1 MMLRQSKH
9 DKLFKMNKT
18 QHYIQGQWQS
28 GNGEG
33 IPVFDSIT
41 GAHFTSTTV
50 EGLDVPSI
58 LQYGRDKGDTLRK
71 MTFQQRGNMLKSL
84 ALYLEKRKQAFYEIS
99 YRTGATKRDSWVD
112 IEGGFGNLFA
122 NASLRKLFPNQ
133 TYHVEGDPIDLSRGG
148 RFMAHHI
155 MVPREGVAVHINA
168 FNFPVWGM
176 LEKCAVNWMAGM
188 PAVVL
193 PAPQTAYLTE
203 AVVREIIASGILP
216 EGSLQLISG
225 TARNILDTVQSQDV
239 VTFTGSAKIGRIL
252 KNHPQLTAES
262 VPFTM
267 EADSLNAAILGRD
280 AVPGTPEFDLFVKE
294 VRTEMTTKCGQK
306 CTAIRR
312 IIVPQELIEDV
323 QIALIHQLDK
333 VTIGDPRLREVRM
346 GSLVNDAQRNSVK
359 EQVAKIAES
368 AAIVYGNT
376 DDFETIGA
384 DSQKGAF
391 MKPIVLRE
399 DHPLQNEQAHV
410 TEAFGPVSTIMPYT
424 TLEDA
429 ITLAKMGKGSLVS
442 SIITNDDKIA
452 REYAINAAS
461 HHGRILILNRESAKQ
476 STGHGSPLPGLIHGG
491 PGRAGGGEEMGGM
504 RGIKHYLQRC
514 AIQGSPTTL
523 TTVTGIYQ
531 PKGAYTEAP
540 AHPFTYHWED
550 IKPGMSLKTHNRTIT
565 DTDIVNFGNITWDH
579 FYAHTDITS
588 LDGSIFEKRTAH
600 GYFIISMAAGLF
612 VYPNKGPVAANYG
625 LEEIRFLRPIYNND
639 TLYVRLT
646 CKQKV
651 DRDSRGTEHPSGIVK
666 WYVEVFDTNVDTA
679 NAILPK
685 GAEKEDPLVCIATIL
700 TMVEK
705 KQEVF
710 TETTTKVIESCL
722 ATLSEDHKAQWGIM
736 TPQHMVEHLEYT
748 YKIASGEIQD
758 FDIATPEKYLEKT
771 HDSLYNFEKFPVNSN
786 FPGLEKNTLALLQ
799 HPDLK
804 TAKEKFLEERFKYL
818 TFFKENPDTILKN
831 LVFGELNK
839 YEWYLL
845 ERKHLNHHFE
855 QFNLLD

>member
-1 MMLRQSKH
+1 
-9 DKLFKMNKT
+9 MNKT

-28 GNGEG
+28 GQGEG
-33 IPVFDSIT
+33 APVYDSIT
-41 GAHFTSTTV
+41 GEHFTSTTV
-50 EGLDVPSI
+50 EGLDIPSI
-58 LQYGRDKGDTLRK
+58 LQYGRDNGEALRK

-84 ALYLEKRKQAFYEIS
+84 ALYLTKKKQAFYEIS

-133 TYHVEGDPIDLSRGG
+133 AYHVEGDPIDLSRGG

-155 MVPREGVAVHINA
+155 MVPKEGVAVHINA

-216 EGSLQLISG
+216 EGALQLISG

-239 VTFTGSAKIGRIL
+239 VTFTGSAKIGRQL
-252 KNHPQLTAES
+252 KNHPQLIEES

-267 EADSLNAAILGRD
+267 EADSLNAAILGKD
-280 AVPGTPEFDLFVKE
+280 AVPGTPEFDLFIKE
-294 VRTEMTTKCGQK
+294 VRNEMTTKCGQK

-312 IIVPQELIEDV
+312 IIVPQNLLEDV
-323 QIALIHQLDK
+323 QTALANQLDK
-333 VTIGDPRLREVRM
+333 VTIGDPRLKEVRM
-346 GSLVNDAQRNSVK
+346 GSLVSDAQRNSVK
-359 EQVAKIAES
+359 EQVAKIAET
-368 AAIVYGNT
+368 AEMVYGNF
-376 DDFETIGA
+376 DDFEALGA
-384 DSQKGAF
+384 DSKKGAF
-391 MKPIVLRE
+391 IKPILMRE
-399 DHPLQNEQAHV
+399 DNPLQNEAAHI
-410 TEAFGPVSTIMPYT
+410 TEAFGPVSTLMPYD

-442 SIITNDDKIA
+442 SIVTNDDTIA
-452 REYAINAAS
+452 RNYTVGAAS

-504 RGIKHYLQRC
+504 RGIKHYMQRC

-523 TTVTGIYQ
+523 TEVTGIYQ
-531 PKGAYTEAP
+531 PKADYKETEK
-540 AHPFTYHWED
+540 HPFSYHWED
-550 IKPGMSLKTHNRTIT
+550 IKPGMSLKTHNRTVT
-565 DTDIVNFGNITWDH
+565 DTDIVNFGNLTWDH

-625 LEEIRFLRPIYNND
+625 LEEIRFLRPIYHND

-651 DRDSRGTEHPSGIVK
+651 DRDSRGKEHPSGIVK
-666 WYVEVFDTNVDTA
+666 WYVEIFDANVDEA
-679 NAILPK
+679 NAVLPE
-685 GAEKEDPLVCIATIL
+685 GVEKENPLVCIATIL

-705 KQEVF
+705 RQEVF
-710 TETTTKVIESCL
+710 TEMTTEKIKSCL
-722 ATLSEDHKAQWGIM
+722 DKLKEDTKPKWGIM
-736 TPQHMVEHLEYT
+736 TPQHMIEHLEYT

-758 FDIATPEKYLEKT
+758 FEVATPEKILDKVR
-771 HDSLYNFEKFPVNSN
+771 DSLYNFKKFPQNTN
-786 FPGLEKNTLALLQ
+786 FPLLEKDTLDTLK
-799 HPDLK
+799 HPDLQ
-804 TAKEKFLEERFKYL
+804 TAKQKFLDQRYKYL
-818 TFFKENPDTILKN
+818 AFFKENPDSILNN

-855 QFNLLD
+855 QFDLV